1 MNHGVDRSLASHFTE
16 VLSHGL
22 LPWGFAVLPPSRTA
36 GLQKECS
43 KRKKT
48 EASNPLR
55 PGLRG
60 PMTLTVLLSIA
71 QSTDWV
77 SYDSKGRGT
86 KQTRTVR
93 EGRIAALFGDH
104 PLQKCSPGICGINT
118 QMAYPRPTAGQS
130 RMEAEKAGGSLGLCL
145 RCRGSAE
152 GRGSAESW
160 GHRGSATISPWDS
173 PSASLQISCSIE
185 IDSSYLR
192 GLLWGLNYLIC
203 IKCFYFKS

>member
-60 PMTLTVLLSIA
+60 PVTLTVLLSIA
-71 QSTDWV
+71 QSTD
-77 SYDSKGRGT
+77 
-86 KQTRTVR
+86 
-93 EGRIAALFGDH
+93 
-104 PLQKCSPGICGINT
+104 
-118 QMAYPRPTAGQS
+118 
-130 RMEAEKAGGSLGLCL
+130 
-145 RCRGSAE
+145 
-152 GRGSAESW
+152 
-160 GHRGSATISPWDS
+160 
-173 PSASLQISCSIE
+173 
-185 IDSSYLR
+185 
-192 GLLWGLNYLIC
+192 
-203 IKCFYFKS
+203 